1 MNASTSKPSSPTKAK
16 RKRKSPLRLSTSEHK
31 NMKLNKPE
39 PATVATIKPPKS
51 AGVKR
56 KAEKPEGKTENVDYG
71 DKYPILK
78 DQDLVCKFLK
88 VQMTNNQKGRIRQA
102 VRESLQGTSSILEPE
117 VIHSKIQSILRNSTN
132 LTDSELR
139 RIRILYNLLKTA
151 LKEQKSNNDNPKPK
165 KHEKTKKKM
174 DGDTSKMKE
183 TVKKAKTEK
192 SEKTEQKPPK
202 ERGPKRY
209 IVFLGN
215 LPLDI
220 DKDKIINHFSEMNE
234 QIIDIRIPKLDGK
247 KSAIAYLELSNEP
260 SYEFALSK
268 HHSML
273 GSKRINVLY
282 TAPKKGKI
290 TKDKAKAKSA
300 KLIALQKSGKLV
312 GSVPLAKKRSQR
324 RLKMKQAQEKLAA
337 PTA

>member
-1 MNASTSKPSSPTKAK
+1 MNTSNSKPSSPTKQK
-16 RKRKSPLRLSTSEHK
+16 RKRKSQLRLSTSEHK
-31 NMKLNKPE
+31 NMKLS
-39 PATVATIKPPKS
+39 PAETVPITTMKPPKS
-51 AGVKR
+51 AAVKR
-56 KAEKPEGKTENVDYG
+56 KAEKPEVKDEELDFGN
-71 DKYPILK
+71 KYPILK
-78 DQDLVCKFLK
+78 DQDLVNKFLK

-102 VRESLQGTSSILEPE
+102 VRESLQGTSSLLEPE
-117 VIHSKIQSILRNSTN
+117 IIHSKIQSILRNSTN

-139 RIRILYNLLKTA
+139 RIRILYNLLKTS
-151 LKEQKSNNDNPKPK
+151 LKEQKLSGESVKPK
-165 KHEKTKKKM
+165 KADKTKKKM
-174 DGDTSKMKE
+174 DGDTPKVKD
-183 TVKKAKTEK
+183 TVKK
-192 SEKTEQKPPK
+192 EKTNKTDKVEQKP
-202 ERGPKRY
+202 RGPKRY

-215 LPLDI
+215 LPLDV

-234 QIIDIRIPKLDGK
+234 QIVDIRIPKLDGK

-290 TKDKAKAKSA
+290 TKDKAKSKSA

-324 RLKMKQAQEKLAA
+324 RLKMKQAQAKLAA
-337 PTA
+337 QNA

>member
-1 MNASTSKPSSPTKAK
+1 MNTSTSKPPSPIKQK
-16 RKRKSPLRLSTSEHK
+16 RKRKSELRLSTSEHK

-39 PATVATIKPPKS
+39 TVPTTVTTVKPPKS

-56 KAEKPEGKTENVDYG
+56 KAEKPEGTVENLDYG
-71 DKYPILK
+71 EKYPILK
-78 DQDLVCKFLK
+78 DQELVCKFLK

-102 VRESLQGTSSILEPE
+102 VKESLQGTSSILEPE

-132 LTDSELR
+132 LTDAELR
-139 RIRILYNLLKTA
+139 RIRILYNLLKTS
-151 LKEQKSNNDNPKPK
+151 LKEQKLSTEGRKPK
-165 KHEKTKKKM
+165 KPEKTKKKN
-174 DGDTSKMKE
+174 DGDSPK
-183 TVKKAKTEK
+183 VKDAAKKVKTEK
-192 SEKTEQKPPK
+192 SEKPDQKP
-202 ERGPKRY
+202 RGPKRY

-220 DKDKIINHFSEMNE
+220 SKDKIINHFSEMNE
-234 QIIDIRIPKLDGK
+234 QIIDIRIPKSEGK

-282 TAPKKGKI
+282 TAPKKGKV

-324 RLKMKQAQEKLAA
+324 RLKMKKAQAKAA
-337 PTA
+337 AIA